1 MSKRMTAIAATALA
15 LAFGCEEG
23 MGVNEEAEIGED
35 QQERAQG
42 ERQEAMEQEQQA
54 QREQQE
60 AQQAEQQARR
70 EEEQQQETQFNQ
82 GPGVG
87 IEEEDEPI
95 AQGTPQQRQ
104 MEQQRLQQQRMQQQR
119 QMGQQGQMGQQ
130 QQLGQAGTP
139 GQVVTTPSERNFNQ
153 TIAQLTRQM
162 RQNDLEIIG
171 QVRYDERMRQRLMRE
186 HEQQAQAGQTARMG
200 QQAQGGQQPAA
211 QGEIG
216 DVRLLVFRR
225 PDSEVMSIE
234 NQGAEALL
242 DAPRAVLVYERG
254 EEVIVAYRAPEQMAA
269 VGEEEPTSEL
279 LARVVRDATQP
290 AQQPTAQREQVEEE
304 EPIAQREQRGE
315 ELPGE
320 TSEGMDVDVS
330 VSDERQ
336 ARAPN

>member
-23 MGVNEEAEIGED
+23 MNEEVELGQDE
-35 QQERAQG
+35 QEQAQD
-42 ERQEAMEQEQQA
+42 ERQEATEQEQQAQLERQEAQQAEQQA

-60 AQQAEQQARR
+60 
-70 EEEQQQETQFNQ
+70 ETQFNQ

-104 MEQQRLQQQRMQQQR
+104 TEQQRLQQQRLQQQR

-186 HEQQAQAGQTARMG
+186 HEQQAQAGQTG

-211 QGEIG
+211 QGGEIG

-290 AQQPTAQREQVEEE
+290 AQQPTAQREREQEEQ
-304 EPIAQREQRGE
+304 EPIAQRE

-336 ARAPN
+336 ARAQN